1 MAANLDFNMRFRAQ
15 TAEFSRAIAQIN
27 QELAQLRQSIGGSYG
42 SLNTLGQRVRN
53 LPATQP
59 TVLSQ
64 SIASIGLKAAGSVL
78 SVAALGKA
86 LNDVLSA
93 TRQMQSIQTRFTYA
107 FDGLEQG
114 KEQLAFV
121 RQEANRLGLE
131 MTGAANGYAQLAA
144 AAKNLN
150 ISQEETRQVFSGVAS
165 AAAAMGLSAD
175 EANGVFLALSQI
187 AGKGKVSMEELRQQL
202 GERLTP
208 AMSLAAKAMGVTT
221 AELEKMVANG
231 ISAEKFLPKFGAAMQ
246 EAFSPTAAGNVNTLS
261 GQINLLKNRY
271 TEFLVA
277 VGEGGVTEAAVAV
290 FKDIGAAL
298 DVAQAKFQEFMQ
310 SADGQ
315 QLQAGLKQVYELLKQ
330 IGSTVTD
337 VFSTLYGTVT
347 DVFSAMGDGEQKIT
361 LLQGALNGVALAVAA
376 ISDGVDA
383 IKIAFNVFSA
393 AVKNVIADLSA
404 GLGKFIGLFAKE
416 TGDSLKAYAAELR
429 KAADA
434 NLQQANEQA
443 MAFDSA
449 LGKTLD
455 NIMQTGRSTGEA
467 YQQIAQ
473 GTQAATQAT
482 EQHAAALSE
491 AEQKAKA
498 LEKTFK
504 DAQSAASELGVD
516 MGAATA
522 QVGKATAGTL
532 ENVQKLAD
540 SFEVLQQKSVDA
552 ALLIR
557 QALAGSLKNAANEQD
572 IAAIK
577 AQYSELGK
585 AGKLAM
591 RDVEDGI
598 LAADMRL
605 QELRGE
611 LDPTAAA
618 FKKLG
623 VQSKEAMALSAREM
637 QQAFERVQA
646 AYQQGKV
653 SAAEM
658 NKAVEKAT
666 QAMANSGDAQQ
677 MAWAKATAAAYGYT
691 VAVDATGTATIEAAK
706 KATTALNEQAQAHE
720 DVRRVARDAENET
733 AQTADKAG
741 KSIQAATRKVSEM
754 GKVVQ
759 NYWQQ
764 VNNPNGAYSIATSM
778 QNTAKIMS
786 GAWANYVQGMWR
798 GYDQTRQAITD
809 LNAATQSGAGLATR
823 LAAAESLAA
832 SNADKL
838 DKQTLDNLRAAIDD
852 ARQKMR
858 ALGDEAKAA
867 RAEAEKELL
876 QVQGRDDELEQRAL
890 EEKLAQLREKQ
901 DAAAKQ
907 GNSQAAAD
915 YNQAIALQQQI
926 AAEKAQQKR
935 EQAAK
940 AAAEQI
946 EQAEKNSQTHQ
957 ADISQAI
964 SQAAAEPVAVN
975 VDIGSLKD
983 ALGSL
988 KTQTA
993 QQAVDLLIKQMQQ
1006 EMSVQR

>member
-1 MAANLDFNMRFRAQ
+1 MGINMAANLDFNMRFRAQ

-42 SLNTLGQRVRN
+42 SLNTLGQGVRN
-53 LPATQP
+53 LPVSQP

-64 SIASIGLKAAGSVL
+64 SIASIGLKAAASVL

-86 LNDVLSA
+86 LHEVLSA

-107 FDGLEQG
+107 FDGLEAG
-114 KEQLAFV
+114 KEQLEFV

-131 MTGAANGYAQLAA
+131 MTSAANGYAQLAA

-150 ISQEETRQVFSGVAS
+150 ISQEETQQVFSGVAN
-165 AAAAMGLSAD
+165 AVAAMGLSAD

-246 EAFSPTAAGNVNTLS
+246 EAFAPTAAENVKTLT
-261 GQINLLKNRY
+261 GQINLLTNRY
-271 TEFLVA
+271 NEFLLS
-277 VGEGGVTEAAVAV
+277 VGQGGVTEAAVAV

-298 DVAQAKFQEFMQ
+298 DVAQAKFHELMQ
-310 SADGQ
+310 SANGAQLRDG
-315 QLQAGLKQVYELLKQ
+315 LQQVYELLKQ
-330 IGSTVTD
+330 IGGTVAEVFGTLSDTVSD
-337 VFSTLYGTVT
+337 VFG
-347 DVFSAMGDGEQKIT
+347 AMGDGEQKIT
-361 LLQGALNGVALAVAA
+361 LLQGALNGVAIAVAA

-383 IKIAFNVFSA
+383 VKIAFNVFAA
-393 AVKNVIADLSA
+393 AVKNIIADLSA
-404 GLGKFIGLFAKE
+404 GLGKLTGLFAKE

-429 KAADA
+429 QAADE
-434 NLQQANEQA
+434 NLQQAHEQA

-449 LGKTLD
+449 LSKTLD
-455 NIMQTGRSTGEA
+455 NIAQTGRSAGAA
-467 YQQIAQ
+467 YEQIAN
-473 GTQAATQAT
+473 GTQNATQAT
-482 EQHAAALSE
+482 QQHAAALSE

-498 LEKTFK
+498 LEKSFK
-504 DAQSAASELGVD
+504 DAQAAASELGVD

-522 QVGKATAGTL
+522 AVGKATAGAL
-532 ENVQKLAD
+532 DNVNKLAG
-540 SFEVLQQKSVDA
+540 SFEVLQQKGVDA

-598 LAADMRL
+598 LAADLRL

-611 LDPTAAA
+611 IDPTAAA

-623 VQSKEAMALSAREM
+623 VQSKEAMTLSAREM
-637 QQAFERVQA
+637 QQAFARVED
-646 AYQQGKV
+646 AYRQGKV
-653 SAAEM
+653 SAGEM
-658 NKAVEKAT
+658 HKAVEKTA

-677 MAWAKATAAAYGYT
+677 AAWAKATAAAYGYT
-691 VAVDATGTATIEAAK
+691 VVVDETGKATVEAAK
-706 KATTALNEQAQAHE
+706 KATAALNEQAKAQENASRTASQAE
-720 DVRRVARDAENET
+720 SET
-733 AQTADKAG
+733 AQTASKAG
-741 KSIQAATRKVSEM
+741 KSIQATTRQVSEM

-798 GYDQTRQAITD
+798 GYDQTRRAIAD
-809 LNAATQSGAGLATR
+809 LNAATQSGVGIAAN

-852 ARQKMR
+852 ARQKMQ
-858 ALGDEAKAA
+858 ALGEEAAST
-867 RAEAEKELL
+867 RAEIEKELL
-876 QVQGRDDELEQRAL
+876 QAQGKDTAEMEQQQ
-890 EEKLAQLREKQ
+890 KLAKLRAARQ
-901 DAAAKQ
+901 TAADA
-907 GNSQAAAD
+907 GNSQAVND
-915 YNQAIALQQQI
+915 YNASLAAMEQIYRLKKQKQQEQE
-926 AAEKAQQKR
+926 AEKAAQPEKVEIKLPNAPKIDVGNIDLSGISSQLGERDKAIVEQVKTALVAELQK
-935 EQAAK
+935 QLAA
-940 AAAEQI
+940 
-946 EQAEKNSQTHQ
+946 
-957 ADISQAI
+957 
-964 SQAAAEPVAVN
+964 
-975 VDIGSLKD
+975 
-983 ALGSL
+983 
-988 KTQTA
+988 
-993 QQAVDLLIKQMQQ
+993 
-1006 EMSVQR
+1006 QR

>member
-1 MAANLDFNMRFRAQ
+1 MGINMAANLDFNMRFRAQ

-42 SLNTLGQRVRN
+42 SLNTLGQGVRN
-53 LPATQP
+53 LPVSQP

-64 SIASIGLKAAGSVL
+64 SIASIGLKAAASVL

-86 LNDVLSA
+86 LHEVLSA

-107 FDGLEQG
+107 FDGLEAG
-114 KEQLAFV
+114 KEQLEFV

-131 MTGAANGYAQLAA
+131 MTSAENGYAQLAA

-150 ISQEETRQVFSGVAS
+150 ITQEETQQVFSGVAS

-246 EAFSPTAAGNVNTLS
+246 EAFAPTAAENVKTLT
-261 GQINLLKNRY
+261 GQINLLTNHY
-271 TEFLVA
+271 NEFLLS
-277 VGEGGVTEAAVAV
+277 VGQGGVTEAAVAV

-298 DVAQAKFQEFMQ
+298 DVAQAKFHELMQ
-310 SADGQ
+310 SADGA
-315 QLQAGLKQVYELLKQ
+315 QLRDGLQQVYELLKQ
-330 IGSTVTD
+330 IGGTVVD
-337 VFSTLYGTVT
+337 VFGTLSDTVS

-361 LLQGALNGVALAVAA
+361 LLQGALNGVAIAVAA

-383 IKIAFNVFSA
+383 VKIAFNVFAA
-393 AVKNVIADLSA
+393 AVKNIIADLSA
-404 GLGKFIGLFAKE
+404 GLGKLTGLFAKE

-429 KAADA
+429 QAADE
-434 NLQQANEQA
+434 NLRQAHEQA

-455 NIMQTGRSTGEA
+455 NIAQTGRSAGAA
-467 YQQIAQ
+467 YEQIAN
-473 GTQAATQAT
+473 GTQNATQAT
-482 EQHAAALSE
+482 QQHAAALSE

-498 LEKTFK
+498 LEKSFK
-504 DAQSAASELGVD
+504 DAQAAASELGVD

-522 QVGKATAGTL
+522 AVGKATAGAL

-540 SFEVLQQKSVDA
+540 GFDVLQQKGVDA

-585 AGKLAM
+585 SGKLAM

-611 LDPTAAA
+611 IDPTAAA

-637 QQAFERVQA
+637 KQAFERVQE
-646 AYQQGKV
+646 AYRQGKV

-658 NKAVEKAT
+658 NKAVEKTA

-677 MAWAKATAAAYGYT
+677 AAWAKATAAAYGYT
-691 VAVDATGTATIEAAK
+691 VVVDETGKATVDAAK
-706 KATTALNEQAQAHE
+706 KATAALNEQAQAQE
-720 DVRRVARDAENET
+720 NASRAASQAESET
-733 AQTADKAG
+733 AQTASKAG
-741 KSIQAATRKVSEM
+741 KSIQAATRQVSEM

-798 GYDQTRQAITD
+798 GYDQTRQAIAD
-809 LNAATQSGAGLATR
+809 LNAATQSGVGIAAH

-838 DKQTLDNLRAAIDD
+838 DKQTLDNLRASIDD
-852 ARQKMR
+852 ARQKMQ
-858 ALGDEAKAA
+858 ALGEEAAST
-867 RAEAEKELL
+867 RAEIEKELL
-876 QVQGRDDELEQRAL
+876 QAQGKDTAEMEQQQ
-890 EEKLAQLREKQ
+890 KLAKLRAARQ
-901 DAAAKQ
+901 TAADA
-907 GNSQAAAD
+907 GNSQAVND
-915 YNQAIALQQQI
+915 YNASLAAMEQIYRLKKQKQQEQE
-926 AAEKAQQKR
+926 AEKA
-935 EQAAK
+935 
-940 AAAEQI
+940 
-946 EQAEKNSQTHQ
+946 
-957 ADISQAI
+957 
-964 SQAAAEPVAVN
+964 
-975 VDIGSLKD
+975 
-983 ALGSL
+983 
-988 KTQTA
+988 
-993 QQAVDLLIKQMQQ
+993 
-1006 EMSVQR
+1006 VQRQPEKVEIKLPDAPKIDVGNIDLSGISSQLGERDKAIVEQVKTALVAELQRQLAAQR

>member
-15 TAEFSRAIAQIN
+15 TAEFSRAVAQIN
-27 QELAQLRQSIGGSYG
+27 QELAQLRQSIGGSFG
-42 SLNTLGQRVRN
+42 SLNTLGQGVRN
-53 LPATQP
+53 LPVSQP

-64 SIASIGLKAAGSVL
+64 SIASIGLKAAASVL
-78 SVAALGKA
+78 SVAALRKA
-86 LNDVLSA
+86 LNEVLSA

-107 FDGLEQG
+107 FDGLEAG
-114 KEQLAFV
+114 KAQLEFV

-131 MTGAANGYAQLAA
+131 MTSAANGYAQLAA

-150 ISQEETRQVFSGVAS
+150 ITQEETQQVFSGVAN
-165 AAAAMGLSAD
+165 AVAAMGLSAD

-246 EAFSPTAAGNVNTLS
+246 EAFAPTAAQNVNTLS

-277 VGEGGVTEAAVAV
+277 VGEGGASQAAVAI

-315 QLQAGLKQVYELLKQ
+315 QLRDGLQQVYELLKQ
-330 IGSTVTD
+330 IG
-337 VFSTLYGTVT
+337 GTVVEVFGMLSDT
-347 DVFSAMGDGEQKIT
+347 VSDAFSAMGDGEQKIT
-361 LLQGALNGVALAVAA
+361 LLQGALNGVAIAVAS

-383 IKIAFNVFSA
+383 VKIAFNVFAA
-393 AVKNVIADLSA
+393 AVKNIIADLSA
-404 GLGKFIGLFAKE
+404 GLGKLTGLFAKE

-429 KAADA
+429 QAADE
-434 NLQQANEQA
+434 NLRQAEAQA
-443 MAFDSA
+443 MAFDSRLA
-449 LGKTLD
+449 KTLD
-455 NIMQTGRSTGEA
+455 NIAQTGRSTGEA
-467 YQQIAQ
+467 YNQIAQ
-473 GTQAATQAT
+473 GTQNATQAT

-491 AEQKAKA
+491 AEQKAQA
-498 LEKTFK
+498 LEKSFQ
-504 DAQSAASELGVD
+504 DAQSAASELNVD

-522 QVGKATAGTL
+522 AVGKATAGAL

-540 SFEVLQQKSVDA
+540 GFDVLQQKGVDA

-585 AGKLAM
+585 SGKLAM

-611 LDPTAAA
+611 IDPTAAA

-637 QQAFERVQA
+637 KQAFERVQE
-646 AYQQGKV
+646 AYRQGKV

-658 NKAVEKAT
+658 NKAVEKTA

-677 MAWAKATAAAYGYT
+677 AAWAKATAAAYGYT
-691 VAVDATGTATIEAAK
+691 VVVDETGKATVEAAK
-706 KATTALNEQAQAHE
+706 KATAALNEQAQAQE
-720 DVRRVARDAENET
+720 NASRAASQAESET
-733 AQTADKAG
+733 AQTASKAG
-741 KSIQAATRKVSEM
+741 KSIQAATRQVSEM

-798 GYDQTRQAITD
+798 GYDQTRRAIAD
-809 LNAATQSGAGLATR
+809 LNAATQSGVGIAAN

-852 ARQKMR
+852 ARQKMQ
-858 ALGDEAKAA
+858 ALGEEAAST
-867 RAEAEKELL
+867 RAEIEKELL
-876 QVQGRDDELEQRAL
+876 QAQGKDTAEMEQQQ
-890 EEKLAQLREKQ
+890 KLAKLRAARQ
-901 DAAAKQ
+901 TAADA
-907 GNSQAAAD
+907 GNSQAVND
-915 YNQAIALQQQI
+915 YNASLAAMEQIYRLKKQKQQEQE
-926 AAEKAQQKR
+926 AEKAAQPEKVEIKLPDAPKIDVGNIDLSGISSQLGERDKAIVEQVKTALVAELQK
-935 EQAAK
+935 QLAA
-940 AAAEQI
+940 
-946 EQAEKNSQTHQ
+946 
-957 ADISQAI
+957 
-964 SQAAAEPVAVN
+964 
-975 VDIGSLKD
+975 
-983 ALGSL
+983 
-988 KTQTA
+988 
-993 QQAVDLLIKQMQQ
+993 
-1006 EMSVQR
+1006 QR

>member
-1 MAANLDFNMRFRAQ
+1 MGINMAANLDFNMRFRAQ
-15 TAEFSRAIAQIN
+15 TAEFSRAVAQIN
-27 QELAQLRQSIGGSYG
+27 QELAQLRQSIGGSFG
-42 SLNTLGQRVRN
+42 SLNTLGQGVRN
-53 LPATQP
+53 LPVSQP

-64 SIASIGLKAAGSVL
+64 SIASIGLKAAASVL
-78 SVAALGKA
+78 SVAALRKA
-86 LNDVLSA
+86 LNEVLSA

-107 FDGLEQG
+107 FDGLEAG
-114 KEQLAFV
+114 KAQLEFV

-131 MTGAANGYAQLAA
+131 MTSAANGYAQLAA

-150 ISQEETRQVFSGVAS
+150 ITQEETQQVFSGVAN
-165 AAAAMGLSAD
+165 AVAAMGLSAD

-246 EAFSPTAAGNVNTLS
+246 EAFAPTAAQNVNTLS

-277 VGEGGVTEAAVAV
+277 VGEGGASQAAVAI

-315 QLQAGLKQVYELLKQ
+315 QLRDGLQQVYELLKQ
-330 IGSTVTD
+330 IG
-337 VFSTLYGTVT
+337 GTVVEVFGMLSDT
-347 DVFSAMGDGEQKIT
+347 VSDAFSAMGDGEQKIT
-361 LLQGALNGVALAVAA
+361 LLQGALNGVAIAVAS
-376 ISDGVDA
+376 ISDGVGA
-383 IKIAFNVFSA
+383 VKIAFHVLAA
-393 AVKNVIADLSA
+393 AVKSIIADLSA
-404 GLGKFIGLFAKE
+404 GLGKLTGLFAKE

-429 KAADA
+429 QAADE
-434 NLQQANEQA
+434 NLRQAEAQA
-443 MAFDSA
+443 MAFDSRLA
-449 LGKTLD
+449 KTLD
-455 NIMQTGRSTGEA
+455 NIAQTGRSTGEA
-467 YQQIAQ
+467 YNQIAQ
-473 GTQAATQAT
+473 GTQNATQAT

-491 AEQKAKA
+491 AEQKAQA
-498 LEKTFK
+498 LEKSFQ
-504 DAQSAASELGVD
+504 DAQSAASELNVD

-522 QVGKATAGTL
+522 AVGKATAGAL

-540 SFEVLQQKSVDA
+540 GFDVLQQKGVDA

-585 AGKLAM
+585 SGKLAM

-611 LDPTAAA
+611 IDPTAAA

-637 QQAFERVQA
+637 KQAFERVQE
-646 AYQQGKV
+646 AYRQGKV

-658 NKAVEKAT
+658 NKAVEKTA

-677 MAWAKATAAAYGYT
+677 AAWAKATAAAYGYT
-691 VAVDATGTATIEAAK
+691 VVVDETGKATVEAAK
-706 KATTALNEQAQAHE
+706 KATAALNEQAQAQE
-720 DVRRVARDAENET
+720 NASRAASQAESET
-733 AQTADKAG
+733 AQTASKAG
-741 KSIQAATRKVSEM
+741 KSIQAATRQVSEM

-798 GYDQTRQAITD
+798 GYDQTRRAIAD
-809 LNAATQSGAGLATR
+809 LNAATQSGVGIAAN

-852 ARQKMR
+852 ARQKMQ
-858 ALGDEAKAA
+858 ALGEEAAST
-867 RAEAEKELL
+867 RAEIEKELL
-876 QVQGRDDELEQRAL
+876 QAQGKDTAEMEQQQ
-890 EEKLAQLREKQ
+890 KLAKLRAARQ
-901 DAAAKQ
+901 TAADA
-907 GNSQAAAD
+907 GNSQAVND
-915 YNQAIALQQQI
+915 YNASLAAMEQIYRLKKQKQQEQE
-926 AAEKAQQKR
+926 AEKAAQPEKVEIKLPDAPKIDVGNIDLSGISSQLGERDKAIVEQVKTALVAELQK
-935 EQAAK
+935 QLAA
-940 AAAEQI
+940 
-946 EQAEKNSQTHQ
+946 
-957 ADISQAI
+957 
-964 SQAAAEPVAVN
+964 
-975 VDIGSLKD
+975 
-983 ALGSL
+983 
-988 KTQTA
+988 
-993 QQAVDLLIKQMQQ
+993 
-1006 EMSVQR
+1006 QR

>member
-1 MAANLDFNMRFRAQ
+1 MGINMAANLDFNMRFRAQ
-15 TAEFSRAIAQIN
+15 TAEFSRAVAQIN
-27 QELAQLRQSIGGSYG
+27 QELAQLRQSIGGSFG
-42 SLNTLGQRVRN
+42 SLNTLGQGVRN
-53 LPATQP
+53 LPVSQP

-64 SIASIGLKAAGSVL
+64 SIASIGLKAAASVL
-78 SVAALGKA
+78 SVAALRKA
-86 LNDVLSA
+86 LNEVLSA

-107 FDGLEQG
+107 FDGLEAG
-114 KEQLAFV
+114 KAQLEFV

-131 MTGAANGYAQLAA
+131 MTSAANGYAQLAA

-150 ISQEETRQVFSGVAS
+150 ITQEETQQVFSGVAN
-165 AAAAMGLSAD
+165 AVAAMGLSAD

-246 EAFSPTAAGNVNTLS
+246 EAFAPTAAQNVNTLS

-277 VGEGGVTEAAVAV
+277 VGEGGASQAAVAI

-315 QLQAGLKQVYELLKQ
+315 QLRDGLQQVYELLKQ
-330 IGSTVTD
+330 IG
-337 VFSTLYGTVT
+337 GTVVEVFGT
-347 DVFSAMGDGEQKIT
+347 LSDTVSDAFSAMGDGEQKIT
-361 LLQGALNGVALAVAA
+361 LLQGALNGVAIAVAS

-383 IKIAFNVFSA
+383 VKIAFNVFAA
-393 AVKNVIADLSA
+393 AVKNIIADLSA
-404 GLGKFIGLFAKE
+404 GLGKLTGLFAKE

-429 KAADA
+429 QAADE
-434 NLQQANEQA
+434 NLRQAEAQA
-443 MAFDSA
+443 MAFDSRLA
-449 LGKTLD
+449 KTLD
-455 NIMQTGRSTGEA
+455 NIAQTGRSTGEA
-467 YQQIAQ
+467 YNQIAQ
-473 GTQAATQAT
+473 GTQNATQAT

-491 AEQKAKA
+491 AEQKAQA
-498 LEKTFK
+498 LEKSFQ
-504 DAQSAASELGVD
+504 DAQSAASELNVD

-522 QVGKATAGTL
+522 AVGKATAGAL
-532 ENVQKLAD
+532 GNVQKLAD
-540 SFEVLQQKSVDA
+540 GFDVLQQKGVDA

-585 AGKLAM
+585 SGKLAM

-611 LDPTAAA
+611 IDPTAAA

-637 QQAFERVQA
+637 KQAFERVQE
-646 AYQQGKV
+646 AYRQGKV

-658 NKAVEKAT
+658 NKAVEKTA

-677 MAWAKATAAAYGYT
+677 AAWAKATAAAYGYT
-691 VAVDATGTATIEAAK
+691 VVVDETGKATVEAAK
-706 KATTALNEQAQAHE
+706 KATAALNEQAQAQE
-720 DVRRVARDAENET
+720 NASRAASQAESET
-733 AQTADKAG
+733 AQTASKAG
-741 KSIQAATRKVSEM
+741 KSIQAATRQVSEM

-798 GYDQTRQAITD
+798 GYDQTRRAIAD
-809 LNAATQSGAGLATR
+809 LNAATQSGVGIAAN

-852 ARQKMR
+852 ARQKMQ
-858 ALGDEAKAA
+858 ALGEEAAST
-867 RAEAEKELL
+867 RAEIEKELL
-876 QVQGRDDELEQRAL
+876 QAQGKDTAEMEQKQ
-890 EEKLAQLREKQ
+890 KLAKLRAARQ
-901 DAAAKQ
+901 TAADA
-907 GNSQAAAD
+907 GNSQAVND
-915 YNQAIALQQQI
+915 YNASLAAMEQIYRLKKQKQQEQE
-926 AAEKAQQKR
+926 AEKAAQPEKVEIKLPDAPKIDVGNIDLSGISSQLGERDKAIVEQVKTALVAELQK
-935 EQAAK
+935 QLAA
-940 AAAEQI
+940 
-946 EQAEKNSQTHQ
+946 
-957 ADISQAI
+957 
-964 SQAAAEPVAVN
+964 
-975 VDIGSLKD
+975 
-983 ALGSL
+983 
-988 KTQTA
+988 
-993 QQAVDLLIKQMQQ
+993 
-1006 EMSVQR
+1006 QR

>member
-1 MAANLDFNMRFRAQ
+1 MGINMAANLDFNMRFRAQ
-15 TAEFSRAIAQIN
+15 TAEFSRAVAQIN
-27 QELAQLRQSIGGSYG
+27 QELAQLRQSIGGSFG
-42 SLNTLGQRVRN
+42 SLNTLGQGVRN
-53 LPATQP
+53 LPVSQP

-64 SIASIGLKAAGSVL
+64 SIASIGLKAAASVL
-78 SVAALGKA
+78 SVAALRKA
-86 LNDVLSA
+86 LNEVLSA

-107 FDGLEQG
+107 FDGLEAG
-114 KEQLAFV
+114 KAQLEFV

-131 MTGAANGYAQLAA
+131 MTSAANGYAQLAA

-150 ISQEETRQVFSGVAS
+150 ITQEETQQVFSGVAN
-165 AAAAMGLSAD
+165 AVAAMGLSAD

-246 EAFSPTAAGNVNTLS
+246 EAFAPTAAQNVNTLS

-277 VGEGGVTEAAVAV
+277 VGEGGASQAAVAI

-315 QLQAGLKQVYELLKQ
+315 QLRDGLQQVYELLKQ
-330 IGSTVTD
+330 IG
-337 VFSTLYGTVT
+337 GTVVEVFGMLSDT
-347 DVFSAMGDGEQKIT
+347 VSDAFSAMGDGEQKIT
-361 LLQGALNGVALAVAA
+361 LLQGALNGVAIAVAS
-376 ISDGVDA
+376 ISAGVDA
-383 IKIAFNVFSA
+383 VKIAFNVFAA
-393 AVKNVIADLSA
+393 AVKNIIADLSA
-404 GLGKFIGLFAKE
+404 GLGKLTGLFAKE

-429 KAADA
+429 QAADE
-434 NLQQANEQA
+434 NLRQAEAQA
-443 MAFDSA
+443 MAFDSRLA
-449 LGKTLD
+449 KTLD
-455 NIMQTGRSTGEA
+455 NIAQTGRSTGEA
-467 YQQIAQ
+467 YNQIAQ
-473 GTQAATQAT
+473 GTQNATQAT

-491 AEQKAKA
+491 AEQKAQA
-498 LEKTFK
+498 LEKSFQ
-504 DAQSAASELGVD
+504 DAQSAASELNVD

-522 QVGKATAGTL
+522 AVGKATAGAL

-540 SFEVLQQKSVDA
+540 GFDVLQQKGVDA

-585 AGKLAM
+585 SGKLAM

-611 LDPTAAA
+611 IDPTAAA

-637 QQAFERVQA
+637 KQAFERVQE
-646 AYQQGKV
+646 AYRQGKV

-658 NKAVEKAT
+658 NKAVEKTA

-677 MAWAKATAAAYGYT
+677 AAWAKATAAAYGYT
-691 VAVDATGTATIEAAK
+691 VVVDETGKATVEAAK
-706 KATTALNEQAQAHE
+706 KATAALNEQAQAQE
-720 DVRRVARDAENET
+720 NASRAASQAESET
-733 AQTADKAG
+733 AQTASKAG
-741 KSIQAATRKVSEM
+741 KSIQAATRQVSEM

-798 GYDQTRQAITD
+798 GYDQTRRAIAD
-809 LNAATQSGAGLATR
+809 LNAATQSGVGIAAN

-852 ARQKMR
+852 ARQKMQ
-858 ALGDEAKAA
+858 ALGEEAAST
-867 RAEAEKELL
+867 RAEIEKELL
-876 QVQGRDDELEQRAL
+876 QAQGKDTAEMEQQQ
-890 EEKLAQLREKQ
+890 KLAKLRAARQ
-901 DAAAKQ
+901 TAADA
-907 GNSQAAAD
+907 GNSQAVND
-915 YNQAIALQQQI
+915 YNASLAAMEQIYRLKKQKQQEQE
-926 AAEKAQQKR
+926 AEKAAQPEKVEIKLPDAPKIDVGNIDLSGISSQLGERDKAIVEQVKTALVAELQK
-935 EQAAK
+935 QLAA
-940 AAAEQI
+940 
-946 EQAEKNSQTHQ
+946 
-957 ADISQAI
+957 
-964 SQAAAEPVAVN
+964 
-975 VDIGSLKD
+975 
-983 ALGSL
+983 
-988 KTQTA
+988 
-993 QQAVDLLIKQMQQ
+993 
-1006 EMSVQR
+1006 QR

>member
-42 SLNTLGQRVRN
+42 SLNTLGQGVRN
-53 LPATQP
+53 LPVSQP

-64 SIASIGLKAAGSVL
+64 SIASIGLKAAASVL
-78 SVAALGKA
+78 SVAALRKA
-86 LNDVLSA
+86 LHEVLSA

-107 FDGLEQG
+107 FDGLEAG
-114 KEQLAFV
+114 KEQLEFV

-131 MTGAANGYAQLAA
+131 MTSAANGYAQLAA

-150 ISQEETRQVFSGVAS
+150 ITQEETQQVFSGVAN
-165 AAAAMGLSAD
+165 AVAAMGLSAD

-246 EAFSPTAAGNVNTLS
+246 EAFAPTAAENVKTLT
-261 GQINLLKNRY
+261 GQINLLTNRY
-271 TEFLVA
+271 NEFLLS
-277 VGEGGVTEAAVAV
+277 VGKGGINDAAVAV

-298 DVAQAKFQEFMQ
+298 DVAQAKFHELMQ

-315 QLQAGLKQVYELLKQ
+315 QLQAGLQQVYELLKQ
-330 IGSTVTD
+330 IGVTVSD
-337 VFSTLYGTVT
+337 VFGTLSDTVS

-361 LLQGALNGVALAVAA
+361 LLQGALNGVAIAVAA

-383 IKIAFNVFSA
+383 VKIAFNVFAA
-393 AVKNVIADLSA
+393 AVKNIIADLSA
-404 GLGKFIGLFAKE
+404 GLGKLTGLFAKE

-429 KAADA
+429 QAADE
-434 NLQQANEQA
+434 NLQQAHEQA

-455 NIMQTGRSTGEA
+455 NIAQTGRSTGEA
-467 YQQIAQ
+467 YQAIAD
-473 GTQAATQAT
+473 GTQNATQAT
-482 EQHAAALSE
+482 QQHAAALSE
-491 AEQKAKA
+491 TEQKAKA

-504 DAQSAASELGVD
+504 DAQAAAAELGVD

-522 QVGKATAGTL
+522 AVGKATAGAL

-605 QELRGE
+605 QELRGAI
-611 LDPTAAA
+611 DPTAAA

-637 QQAFERVQA
+637 QQAFARVED
-646 AYQQGKV
+646 AYRQGKV
-653 SAAEM
+653 SASEM
-658 NKAVEKAT
+658 HKAVEKTA

-677 MAWAKATAAAYGYT
+677 ASWAKATAAAYGYT
-691 VAVDATGTATIEAAK
+691 VVVDETGKATVEAAK
-706 KATTALNEQAQAHE
+706 KATAALNEQAQAQKNAS
-720 DVRRVARDAENET
+720 RAASQAESET

-741 KSIQAATRKVSEM
+741 KSIQATTRQVSEM

-798 GYDQTRQAITD
+798 GYDQTRRAIAD
-809 LNAATQSGAGLATR
+809 LNAATQSGVGIAAH

-832 SNADKL
+832 SHADKL

-852 ARQKMR
+852 ARQKMQ
-858 ALGDEAKAA
+858 ALGEEAAST
-867 RAEAEKELL
+867 RAEIEKELL
-876 QVQGRDDELEQRAL
+876 QAQGKDTAEMEQQQ
-890 EEKLAQLREKQ
+890 KLAKLRAARQ
-901 DAAAKQ
+901 AAADA
-907 GNSQAAAD
+907 GNSQAVND
-915 YNQAIALQQQI
+915 YNASLAAMEQIYRLKKQKQQEQE
-926 AAEKAQQKR
+926 AEKAAQRQPEKVEIKLPDAPKIDVGNIDLSGISSQLGERDKAIVEQVKTALVAELQK
-935 EQAAK
+935 QLAA
-940 AAAEQI
+940 
-946 EQAEKNSQTHQ
+946 
-957 ADISQAI
+957 
-964 SQAAAEPVAVN
+964 
-975 VDIGSLKD
+975 
-983 ALGSL
+983 
-988 KTQTA
+988 
-993 QQAVDLLIKQMQQ
+993 
-1006 EMSVQR
+1006 QR

>member
-15 TAEFSRAIAQIN
+15 TAEFNRAIAQIN

-42 SLNTLGQRVRN
+42 SLNTLGQGARN
-53 LPATQP
+53 LPVSQP

-64 SIASIGLKAAGSVL
+64 SIASIGLKAAASVL

-86 LNDVLSA
+86 LHEVLAA

-107 FDGLEQG
+107 FDGLEAG
-114 KEQLAFV
+114 KEQLEFV

-131 MTGAANGYAQLAA
+131 MTSAANGYAQLAA

-150 ISQEETRQVFSGVAS
+150 ISQEETQQVFSGVAN
-165 AAAAMGLSAD
+165 AVAAMGLSAD

-246 EAFSPTAAGNVNTLS
+246 EAFAPTAAENVKTLT
-261 GQINLLKNRY
+261 GQINLLTNRY
-271 TEFLVA
+271 NEFLLS
-277 VGEGGVTEAAVAV
+277 VGQGGITEAAVAV

-298 DVAQAKFQEFMQ
+298 DVAQTKFHELMQ

-330 IGSTVTD
+330 IGVTVSD
-337 VFSTLYGTVT
+337 VFGTLSDTVS

-361 LLQGALNGVALAVAA
+361 LLQGALNGVAIAVAA

-383 IKIAFNVFSA
+383 VKIAFNVFAA
-393 AVKNVIADLSA
+393 AVKNIIADLSA
-404 GLGKFIGLFAKE
+404 GLGKLTGLFAKE
-416 TGDSLKAYAAELR
+416 VGDSLKAYAAELR
-429 KAADA
+429 QAADE
-434 NLQQANEQA
+434 NLQQAHEQA

-455 NIMQTGRSTGEA
+455 NIAQTGRSAGEA
-467 YQQIAQ
+467 YQAIAD
-473 GTQAATQAT
+473 GTQNATQAT
-482 EQHAAALSE
+482 QQHAAALSE
-491 AEQKAKA
+491 TEQKAKA

-504 DAQSAASELGVD
+504 DAQAAAAELGVD

-522 QVGKATAGTL
+522 AVGKATAGAL
-532 ENVQKLAD
+532 ENVNKLAG

-598 LAADMRL
+598 LAADLRL

-611 LDPTAAA
+611 IDPTAAA

-637 QQAFERVQA
+637 QQAFARVED
-646 AYQQGKV
+646 AYRQGKV
-653 SAAEM
+653 SAGEM
-658 NKAVEKAT
+658 HKAVEKTA

-677 MAWAKATAAAYGYT
+677 AAWAKATAAAYGYT
-691 VAVDATGTATIEAAK
+691 VVVDETGKATVEAAK
-706 KATTALNEQAQAHE
+706 KATAALNEQAQAQE
-720 DVRRVARDAENET
+720 NASRAASQAENET
-733 AQTADKAG
+733 ANTAEKAG
-741 KSIQAATRKVSEM
+741 KSIQATTRQVSEM

-809 LNAATQSGAGLATR
+809 LNAATQSGVGIAAN

-832 SNADKL
+832 SHADKL

-852 ARQKMR
+852 ARQKMQ
-858 ALGDEAKAA
+858 ALGEEAAST
-867 RAEAEKELL
+867 RAEIEKELL
-876 QVQGRDDELEQRAL
+876 QAQGKDTAEMEQQQ
-890 EEKLAQLREKQ
+890 KLAKLRAARQ
-901 DAAAKQ
+901 TAADA
-907 GNSQAAAD
+907 GNSQAVND
-915 YNQAIALQQQI
+915 YNASLAAMEQIYRLKKQKQQEQE
-926 AAEKAQQKR
+926 AEKAAQRQPEKVEIKLPDAPKIDVGNIDLSGISSQLGERDKAIVEQVKTALVAELQK
-935 EQAAK
+935 QLAA
-940 AAAEQI
+940 
-946 EQAEKNSQTHQ
+946 
-957 ADISQAI
+957 
-964 SQAAAEPVAVN
+964 
-975 VDIGSLKD
+975 
-983 ALGSL
+983 
-988 KTQTA
+988 
-993 QQAVDLLIKQMQQ
+993 
-1006 EMSVQR
+1006 QR

>member
-1 MAANLDFNMRFRAQ
+1 MGINMAANLDFNMRFRAQ
-15 TAEFSRAIAQIN
+15 TAEFNRAIAQIN

-42 SLNTLGQRVRN
+42 SLNTLGQGARN
-53 LPATQP
+53 LPVSQP

-64 SIASIGLKAAGSVL
+64 SIASIGLKAAASVL

-86 LNDVLSA
+86 LHEVLSA

-107 FDGLEQG
+107 FDGLEAG
-114 KEQLAFV
+114 KEQLEFV

-131 MTGAANGYAQLAA
+131 MTSAANGYAQLAA

-150 ISQEETRQVFSGVAS
+150 ITQEETQQVFSGVAS

-246 EAFSPTAAGNVNTLS
+246 EAFAPTAAENVKTLT
-261 GQINLLKNRY
+261 GQINLLTNHY
-271 TEFLVA
+271 NEFLLS
-277 VGEGGVTEAAVAV
+277 VGQGGVTEAAVAV

-298 DVAQAKFQEFMQ
+298 DVAQAKFHELMQ
-310 SADGQ
+310 SADGA
-315 QLQAGLKQVYELLKQ
+315 QLRDGLQQVYELLKQ
-330 IGSTVTD
+330 IGGTVVD
-337 VFSTLYGTVT
+337 VFGTLSDTVS

-361 LLQGALNGVALAVAA
+361 LLQGALNGVAIAVAA

-383 IKIAFNVFSA
+383 VKIAFNVFAA
-393 AVKNVIADLSA
+393 AVKNIIADLSA
-404 GLGKFIGLFAKE
+404 GLGKLTGLFAKE

-429 KAADA
+429 QAADE
-434 NLQQANEQA
+434 NLRQAHEQA

-455 NIMQTGRSTGEA
+455 NIAQTGRSAGAA
-467 YQQIAQ
+467 YEQIAN
-473 GTQAATQAT
+473 GTQNATQAT
-482 EQHAAALSE
+482 QQHAAALSE

-498 LEKTFK
+498 LEKSFK
-504 DAQSAASELGVD
+504 DAQAAASELGVD

-522 QVGKATAGTL
+522 AVGKATAGAL
-532 ENVQKLAD
+532 ENVQKLSD
-540 SFEVLQQKSVDA
+540 SFDVLQQKSVDA

-557 QALAGSLKNAANEQD
+557 QALAGSLKNAATEQD

-598 LAADMRL
+598 LAADLRL

-611 LDPTAAA
+611 IDPTAAA

-637 QQAFERVQA
+637 QQAFARVEA

-653 SAAEM
+653 SAGEM
-658 NKAVEKAT
+658 HKAVEKTA

-677 MAWAKATAAAYGYT
+677 AAWAKVTAAAYGYT
-691 VAVDATGTATIEAAK
+691 VVVDETGKATVEAAK
-706 KATTALNEQAQAHE
+706 KATAALNEQAQAQENASH
-720 DVRRVARDAENET
+720 AASQAESET
-733 AQTADKAG
+733 AQTASKAG
-741 KSIQAATRKVSEM
+741 KSIQAATRQVSEM

-798 GYDQTRQAITD
+798 GYDQTRQAIAD
-809 LNAATQSGAGLATR
+809 LNAATQSGVGIAAH

-838 DKQTLDNLRAAIDD
+838 DKQTLDNLRASIDD
-852 ARQKMR
+852 ARQKMQ
-858 ALGDEAKAA
+858 ALGEEAAST
-867 RAEAEKELL
+867 RAEIEKELL
-876 QVQGRDDELEQRAL
+876 QAQGKDTAEMEQQQ
-890 EEKLAQLREKQ
+890 KLAKLRAARQ
-901 DAAAKQ
+901 TAADA
-907 GNSQAAAD
+907 GNSQAVND
-915 YNQAIALQQQI
+915 YNASLAAMEQIYRLKKQKQQEQE
-926 AAEKAQQKR
+926 AEKA
-935 EQAAK
+935 
-940 AAAEQI
+940 
-946 EQAEKNSQTHQ
+946 
-957 ADISQAI
+957 
-964 SQAAAEPVAVN
+964 
-975 VDIGSLKD
+975 
-983 ALGSL
+983 
-988 KTQTA
+988 
-993 QQAVDLLIKQMQQ
+993 
-1006 EMSVQR
+1006 VQRQPEKVEIKLPDAPKIDVGNIDLSGISSQLGERDKAIVEQVKTALVAELQRQLAAQR

>member
-15 TAEFSRAIAQIN
+15 TAEFSRAVAQIN
-27 QELAQLRQSIGGSYG
+27 QELAQLRQSIGGSFG
-42 SLNTLGQRVRN
+42 SLNTLGQGARN
-53 LPATQP
+53 LPVSQP

-64 SIASIGLKAAGSVL
+64 SIASIGLKAAASVL

-86 LNDVLSA
+86 LHEVLSA

-107 FDGLEQG
+107 FDGLEAG
-114 KEQLAFV
+114 KEQLEFV

-150 ISQEETRQVFSGVAS
+150 ITQEETQQVFSGVAN
-165 AAAAMGLSAD
+165 AVAAMGLSAE

-246 EAFSPTAAGNVNTLS
+246 EAFAPTAAENVKTLT
-261 GQINLLKNRY
+261 GQINLLTNRY
-271 TEFLVA
+271 NEFLLS
-277 VGEGGVTEAAVAV
+277 VGQGGVTEAAVAV

-315 QLQAGLKQVYELLKQ
+315 QLRDGLQQVYELLKQ
-330 IGSTVTD
+330 IG
-337 VFSTLYGTVT
+337 GTVVEVFGT
-347 DVFSAMGDGEQKIT
+347 LSDTVSDVFSAMGDGEQKIT
-361 LLQGALNGVALAVAA
+361 LLQGALNGVAIAVAA

-383 IKIAFNVFSA
+383 VKIAFNVFAA
-393 AVKNVIADLSA
+393 AVKNIIADLSA
-404 GLGKFIGLFAKE
+404 GLGKLTGLFAKE

-429 KAADA
+429 QAADE
-434 NLQQANEQA
+434 NLQQAHEQA

-455 NIMQTGRSTGEA
+455 NIAQTGRSTGEA
-467 YQQIAQ
+467 YQAIAD
-473 GTQAATQAT
+473 GTQNATQAT
-482 EQHAAALSE
+482 EQHAAALSD

-504 DAQSAASELGVD
+504 DAQAAAAELGVD

-522 QVGKATAGTL
+522 AVGKATAGAL
-532 ENVQKLAD
+532 ENVQKLSD
-540 SFEVLQQKSVDA
+540 SFDVLQQKSVDA

-605 QELRGE
+605 QELRGAI
-611 LDPTAAA
+611 DPTAAA

-637 QQAFERVQA
+637 QQAFARVEA

-653 SAAEM
+653 SAGEM
-658 NKAVEKAT
+658 HKAVEKTA

-677 MAWAKATAAAYGYT
+677 AAWAKATAAAYGYT
-691 VAVDATGTATIEAAK
+691 VVVDETGKATVEAAK
-706 KATTALNEQAQAHE
+706 KATAALNEQAQAQE
-720 DVRRVARDAENET
+720 NASRAASQAESET
-733 AQTADKAG
+733 AQTASKAG
-741 KSIQAATRKVSEM
+741 KSIQAATRQVSEM

-798 GYDQTRQAITD
+798 GYDQTRQAIAD
-809 LNAATQSGAGLATR
+809 LNAATQNGVGIAAN

-838 DKQTLDNLRAAIDD
+838 DKQTLDNLRASIDD
-852 ARQKMR
+852 ARQKMQ
-858 ALGDEAKAA
+858 ALGEEAAGT
-867 RAEAEKELL
+867 RAEIEKELL
-876 QVQGRDDELEQRAL
+876 QAQGKDTAEMEQQQ
-890 EEKLAQLREKQ
+890 KLAKLRAARQ
-901 DAAAKQ
+901 TAADA
-907 GNSQAAAD
+907 GNSQAVND
-915 YNQAIALQQQI
+915 YNASLAAMEQIYRLKKQKQQEQE
-926 AAEKAQQKR
+926 AEKAAQRQPEKVEIKLPDAPKIDVGNIDLSGISSQLGERDKAIVEQVKTALVAELQK
-935 EQAAK
+935 QLAA
-940 AAAEQI
+940 
-946 EQAEKNSQTHQ
+946 
-957 ADISQAI
+957 
-964 SQAAAEPVAVN
+964 
-975 VDIGSLKD
+975 
-983 ALGSL
+983 
-988 KTQTA
+988 
-993 QQAVDLLIKQMQQ
+993 
-1006 EMSVQR
+1006 QR

>member
-1 MAANLDFNMRFRAQ
+1 
-15 TAEFSRAIAQIN
+15 
-27 QELAQLRQSIGGSYG
+27 
-42 SLNTLGQRVRN
+42 
-53 LPATQP
+53 
-59 TVLSQ
+59 
-64 SIASIGLKAAGSVL
+64 
-78 SVAALGKA
+78 
-86 LNDVLSA
+86 
-93 TRQMQSIQTRFTYA
+93 
-107 FDGLEQG
+107 
-114 KEQLAFV
+114 
-121 RQEANRLGLE
+121 
-131 MTGAANGYAQLAA
+131 
-144 AAKNLN
+144 
-150 ISQEETRQVFSGVAS
+150 
-165 AAAAMGLSAD
+165 MGLSAD

-246 EAFSPTAAGNVNTLS
+246 EAFAPTAAQNVNTLS

-277 VGEGGVTEAAVAV
+277 VGEGGASQAAVAI

-315 QLQAGLKQVYELLKQ
+315 QLRDGLQQVYELLKQ
-330 IGSTVTD
+330 IG
-337 VFSTLYGTVT
+337 GTVVEVFGMLSDT
-347 DVFSAMGDGEQKIT
+347 VSDAFSAMGDGEQKIT
-361 LLQGALNGVALAVAA
+361 LLQGALNGVAIAVAS

-383 IKIAFNVFSA
+383 VKIAFNVFAA
-393 AVKNVIADLSA
+393 AVKNIIADLSA
-404 GLGKFIGLFAKE
+404 GLGKLTGLFAKE

-429 KAADA
+429 QAADE
-434 NLQQANEQA
+434 NLRQAEAQA
-443 MAFDSA
+443 MAFDSRLA
-449 LGKTLD
+449 KTLD
-455 NIMQTGRSTGEA
+455 NIAQTGRSTGEA
-467 YQQIAQ
+467 YNQIAQ
-473 GTQAATQAT
+473 GTQNATQAT

-491 AEQKAKA
+491 AEQKAQA
-498 LEKTFK
+498 LEKSFQ
-504 DAQSAASELGVD
+504 DAQSAASELNVD

-522 QVGKATAGTL
+522 AVGKATAGAL

-540 SFEVLQQKSVDA
+540 GFDVLQQKGVDA

-585 AGKLAM
+585 SGKLAM

-611 LDPTAAA
+611 IDPTAAA

-637 QQAFERVQA
+637 KQAFERVQE
-646 AYQQGKV
+646 AYRQGKV

-658 NKAVEKAT
+658 NKAVEKTA

-677 MAWAKATAAAYGYT
+677 AAWAKATAAAYGYT
-691 VAVDATGTATIEAAK
+691 VVVDETGKATVEAAK
-706 KATTALNEQAQAHE
+706 KATAALNEQAQAQE
-720 DVRRVARDAENET
+720 NASRAASQAESET
-733 AQTADKAG
+733 AQTASKAG
-741 KSIQAATRKVSEM
+741 KSIQAATRQVSEM

-798 GYDQTRQAITD
+798 GYDQTRRAIAD
-809 LNAATQSGAGLATR
+809 LNAATQSGVGIAAN

-852 ARQKMR
+852 ARQKMQ
-858 ALGDEAKAA
+858 ALGEEAAST
-867 RAEAEKELL
+867 RAEIEKELL
-876 QVQGRDDELEQRAL
+876 QAQGKDTAEMEQQQ
-890 EEKLAQLREKQ
+890 KLAKLRAARQ
-901 DAAAKQ
+901 TAADA
-907 GNSQAAAD
+907 GNSQAVND
-915 YNQAIALQQQI
+915 YNASLAAMEQIYRLKKQKQQEQE
-926 AAEKAQQKR
+926 AEKAAQPEKVEIKLPDAPKIDVGNIDLSGISSQLGERDKAIVEQVKTALVAELQK
-935 EQAAK
+935 QLAA
-940 AAAEQI
+940 
-946 EQAEKNSQTHQ
+946 
-957 ADISQAI
+957 
-964 SQAAAEPVAVN
+964 
-975 VDIGSLKD
+975 
-983 ALGSL
+983 
-988 KTQTA
+988 
-993 QQAVDLLIKQMQQ
+993 
-1006 EMSVQR
+1006 QR

>member
-1 MAANLDFNMRFRAQ
+1 MANSNLDFRMRLDADISGYRRNMAQ
-15 TAEFSRAIAQIN
+15 AQRDLLNFQAAANRINAQIPN
-27 QELAQLRQSIGGSYG
+27 PARNISSGGGLSGLA
-42 SLNTLGQRVRN
+42 SLNVSSLNPITAGIRGIGKAALG
-53 LPATQP
+53 
-59 TVLSQ
+59 TVA
-64 SIASIGLKAAGSVL
+64 SIAGIGIGLKEAIA
-78 SVAALGKA
+78 
-86 LNDVLSA
+86 A
-93 TRQMQSIQTRFTYA
+93 TRQYQSLLTRFKYA
-107 FDGLEQG
+107 FDGLEEG
-114 KEQLAFV
+114 KKQLQFI
-121 RQEANRLGLE
+121 REEANRLGLDFNA
-131 MTGAANGYAQLAA
+131 AANGYAQLAA
-144 AAKNLN
+144 ATKNLN
-150 ISQEETRQVFSGVAS
+150 ITTEQTQQIFKGVAS

-246 EAFSPTAAGNVNTLS
+246 EAFAPTAAENVKTLT
-261 GQINLLKNRY
+261 GQINLLTNRY
-271 TEFLVA
+271 NEFLLS
-277 VGEGGVTEAAVAV
+277 VGQGGVTEAAVAV

-298 DVAQAKFQEFMQ
+298 DVAQAKFHELMQ
-310 SADGQ
+310 SADGA
-315 QLQAGLKQVYELLKQ
+315 QLRDGLQQVYELLKQ
-330 IGSTVTD
+330 IGGTVVD
-337 VFSTLYGTVT
+337 VFGTLSDTVS

-361 LLQGALNGVALAVAA
+361 LLQGALNGVAIAVAA

-383 IKIAFNVFSA
+383 VKIAFNVFAA
-393 AVKNVIADLSA
+393 AVKNIIADLSA
-404 GLGKFIGLFAKE
+404 GLGKLTGLFAKE

-429 KAADA
+429 QAADE
-434 NLQQANEQA
+434 NLRQAHEQA

-455 NIMQTGRSTGEA
+455 NIAQTGRSAGAA
-467 YQQIAQ
+467 YEQIAD
-473 GTQAATQAT
+473 GTQNATQAT
-482 EQHAAALSE
+482 QQHAAALSE

-504 DAQSAASELGVD
+504 DAQAAASELGVD

-522 QVGKATAGTL
+522 AVGKATAGAL
-532 ENVQKLAD
+532 ENVQKLSD
-540 SFEVLQQKSVDA
+540 SFDVLQQKSVDA

-611 LDPTAAA
+611 IDPTAAA

-637 QQAFERVQA
+637 QQAFARVED
-646 AYQQGKV
+646 AYRQGKV
-653 SAAEM
+653 SAGEM
-658 NKAVEKAT
+658 HKAVEKTA

-677 MAWAKATAAAYGYT
+677 AAWAKATAAAYGYT
-691 VAVDATGTATIEAAK
+691 VVVDETGKTTVEAAK
-706 KATTALNEQAQAHE
+706 KATAALNEQAQAQE
-720 DVRRVARDAENET
+720 NASRAASQAESET
-733 AQTADKAG
+733 AQTASKAG
-741 KSIQAATRKVSEM
+741 KSIQATTRQVSEM

-798 GYDQTRQAITD
+798 GYDQTRRAIAD
-809 LNAATQSGAGLATR
+809 LNAATQSGVGIAAN

-838 DKQTLDNLRAAIDD
+838 DKQTLDNLRASIDD
-852 ARQKMR
+852 ARQKMQ
-858 ALGDEAKAA
+858 ALGEEAAST
-867 RAEAEKELL
+867 RAEIEKELL
-876 QVQGRDDELEQRAL
+876 QAQGKDTAEMEQQQ
-890 EEKLAQLREKQ
+890 KLAKLRAARQ
-901 DAAAKQ
+901 TAADA
-907 GNSQAAAD
+907 GNSQAVND
-915 YNQAIALQQQI
+915 YNASLAAMEQIYRLKKQKQQEQE
-926 AAEKAQQKR
+926 AEKAAQRQPEKVEIKLPDAPKIDVGNIDLSGISSQLGERDKAIVEQVKTAFVAELQK
-935 EQAAK
+935 QLAA
-940 AAAEQI
+940 
-946 EQAEKNSQTHQ
+946 
-957 ADISQAI
+957 
-964 SQAAAEPVAVN
+964 
-975 VDIGSLKD
+975 
-983 ALGSL
+983 
-988 KTQTA
+988 
-993 QQAVDLLIKQMQQ
+993 
-1006 EMSVQR
+1006 QR

>member
-1 MAANLDFNMRFRAQ
+1 MGINMAANLDFNMRFRAQ
-15 TAEFSRAIAQIN
+15 TAEFNRAIAQIN

-42 SLNTLGQRVRN
+42 SLNTLGQGARN
-53 LPATQP
+53 LPVSQP

-64 SIASIGLKAAGSVL
+64 SIASIGLKAAASVL

-86 LNDVLSA
+86 LHEVLSA

-107 FDGLEQG
+107 FDGLEAG
-114 KEQLAFV
+114 KEQLEFV

-131 MTGAANGYAQLAA
+131 MTSAANGYAQLAA

-150 ISQEETRQVFSGVAS
+150 ITQEETQQVFSGVAS

-246 EAFSPTAAGNVNTLS
+246 EAFAPTAAENVKTLT
-261 GQINLLKNRY
+261 GQINLLTNHY
-271 TEFLVA
+271 NEFLLS
-277 VGEGGVTEAAVAV
+277 VGQGGVTEAAVAV

-298 DVAQAKFQEFMQ
+298 DVAQAKFHELMQ
-310 SADGQ
+310 SADGA
-315 QLQAGLKQVYELLKQ
+315 QLRDGLQQVYELLKQ
-330 IGSTVTD
+330 IGGTVVD
-337 VFSTLYGTVT
+337 VFGTLSDTVS

-361 LLQGALNGVALAVAA
+361 LLQGALNGVAIAVAA

-383 IKIAFNVFSA
+383 VKIAFNVFAA
-393 AVKNVIADLSA
+393 AVKNIIADLSA
-404 GLGKFIGLFAKE
+404 GLGKLTGLFAKE

-429 KAADA
+429 QAADE
-434 NLQQANEQA
+434 NLRQAHEQA

-455 NIMQTGRSTGEA
+455 NIAQTGRSAGAA
-467 YQQIAQ
+467 YEQIAN
-473 GTQAATQAT
+473 GTQNATQAT
-482 EQHAAALSE
+482 QQHAAALSE

-498 LEKTFK
+498 LEKSFK
-504 DAQSAASELGVD
+504 DAQAAASELGVD

-522 QVGKATAGTL
+522 AVGKATAGAL
-532 ENVQKLAD
+532 ENVQKLSD
-540 SFEVLQQKSVDA
+540 SFDVLQQKSVDA

-598 LAADMRL
+598 LAADLRL

-611 LDPTAAA
+611 IDPTAAA

-637 QQAFERVQA
+637 QQAFARVEA

-653 SAAEM
+653 SAGEM
-658 NKAVEKAT
+658 HKAVEKTA

-677 MAWAKATAAAYGYT
+677 AAWAKVTAAAYGYT
-691 VAVDATGTATIEAAK
+691 VVVDETGKATVEAAK
-706 KATTALNEQAQAHE
+706 KATAALNEQAQAQENASH
-720 DVRRVARDAENET
+720 AASQAESET
-733 AQTADKAG
+733 AQTASKAG
-741 KSIQAATRKVSEM
+741 KSIQAATRQVSEM

-798 GYDQTRQAITD
+798 GYDQTRQAIAD
-809 LNAATQSGAGLATR
+809 LNAATQSGVGIAAH

-838 DKQTLDNLRAAIDD
+838 DKQTLDNLRASIDD
-852 ARQKMR
+852 ARQKMQ
-858 ALGDEAKAA
+858 ALGEEAAST
-867 RAEAEKELL
+867 RAEIEKELL
-876 QVQGRDDELEQRAL
+876 QAQGKDTAEMEQQQ
-890 EEKLAQLREKQ
+890 KLAKLRAARQ
-901 DAAAKQ
+901 TAADA
-907 GNSQAAAD
+907 GNSQAVND
-915 YNQAIALQQQI
+915 YNASLAAMEQIYRLKKQKQQEQE
-926 AAEKAQQKR
+926 AEKA
-935 EQAAK
+935 
-940 AAAEQI
+940 
-946 EQAEKNSQTHQ
+946 
-957 ADISQAI
+957 
-964 SQAAAEPVAVN
+964 
-975 VDIGSLKD
+975 
-983 ALGSL
+983 
-988 KTQTA
+988 
-993 QQAVDLLIKQMQQ
+993 
-1006 EMSVQR
+1006 VQRQPEKVEIKLPDAPKIDVGNIDLSGISSQLGERDKAIVEQVKTALVAELQRQLAAQR

>member
-1 MAANLDFNMRFRAQ
+1 MGINMAANLDFNMRFRAQ
-15 TAEFSRAIAQIN
+15 TAEFSRAVAQIN
-27 QELAQLRQSIGGSYG
+27 QELAQLRQSIGGSFG
-42 SLNTLGQRVRN
+42 SLNTLGQGVRN
-53 LPATQP
+53 LPVSQP

-64 SIASIGLKAAGSVL
+64 SIASIGLKAAASVL
-78 SVAALGKA
+78 SVAALRKA
-86 LNDVLSA
+86 LNEVLSA

-107 FDGLEQG
+107 FDGLEAG
-114 KEQLAFV
+114 KAQLEFV

-131 MTGAANGYAQLAA
+131 MTSAANGYAQLAA

-150 ISQEETRQVFSGVAS
+150 ITQEETQQVFSGVAN
-165 AAAAMGLSAD
+165 AVAAMGLSAD

-246 EAFSPTAAGNVNTLS
+246 EAFAPTAAQNVNTLS

-277 VGEGGVTEAAVAV
+277 VGEGGASQAAVAI

-315 QLQAGLKQVYELLKQ
+315 QLRDGLQQVYELLKQ
-330 IGSTVTD
+330 IG
-337 VFSTLYGTVT
+337 GTVVEVFGMLSDT
-347 DVFSAMGDGEQKIT
+347 VSDAFSAMGDGEQKIT
-361 LLQGALNGVALAVAA
+361 LLQGALNGVAIAVAS

-383 IKIAFNVFSA
+383 VKIAFNVFAA
-393 AVKNVIADLSA
+393 AVKNIIADLSA
-404 GLGKFIGLFAKE
+404 GLGKLTGLFAKE

-429 KAADA
+429 QAADE
-434 NLQQANEQA
+434 NLRQAEAQA
-443 MAFDSA
+443 MAFDSRLA
-449 LGKTLD
+449 KTLD
-455 NIMQTGRSTGEA
+455 NIAQTGRSTGEA
-467 YQQIAQ
+467 YNQIAQ
-473 GTQAATQAT
+473 GTQNATQAT

-491 AEQKAKA
+491 AEQKAQA
-498 LEKTFK
+498 LEKSFQ
-504 DAQSAASELGVD
+504 DAQSAASELNVD

-522 QVGKATAGTL
+522 AVGKATAGAL

-540 SFEVLQQKSVDA
+540 GFDVLQQKGVDA

-585 AGKLAM
+585 SGKLAM

-611 LDPTAAA
+611 IDPTAAA

-637 QQAFERVQA
+637 KQAFERVQE
-646 AYQQGKV
+646 AYRQGKV

-658 NKAVEKAT
+658 NKAVEKTA

-677 MAWAKATAAAYGYT
+677 AAWAKATAAAYGYT
-691 VAVDATGTATIEAAK
+691 VVVDETGKATVEAAK
-706 KATTALNEQAQAHE
+706 KATAALNEQAQAQE
-720 DVRRVARDAENET
+720 NASRAASQAESET
-733 AQTADKAG
+733 AQTASKAG
-741 KSIQAATRKVSEM
+741 KSIQAATRQVSEM

-798 GYDQTRQAITD
+798 GYDQTRRAIAD
-809 LNAATQSGAGLATR
+809 LNAATQSGVGIAAN

-852 ARQKMR
+852 ARQKMQ
-858 ALGDEAKAA
+858 ALGEEAAST
-867 RAEAEKELL
+867 RAEIEKELL
-876 QVQGRDDELEQRAL
+876 QAQGKDTAEMEQQQ
-890 EEKLAQLREKQ
+890 KLAKLRAARQ
-901 DAAAKQ
+901 TAADA
-907 GNSQAAAD
+907 GNSQAVND
-915 YNQAIALQQQI
+915 YNASLAAMEQIYRLKKQKQQEQE
-926 AAEKAQQKR
+926 AEKAAQPEKVEIKLPDAPKIDVGNIDLSGISSQLGERDKAIVEQVKTALVAELQK
-935 EQAAK
+935 QLAA
-940 AAAEQI
+940 
-946 EQAEKNSQTHQ
+946 
-957 ADISQAI
+957 
-964 SQAAAEPVAVN
+964 
-975 VDIGSLKD
+975 
-983 ALGSL
+983 
-988 KTQTA
+988 
-993 QQAVDLLIKQMQQ
+993 
-1006 EMSVQR
+1006 QR

>member
-1 MAANLDFNMRFRAQ
+1 MGINMAANLDFNMRFRAQ
-15 TAEFSRAIAQIN
+15 TAEFNRAIAQIN

-42 SLNTLGQRVRN
+42 SLNTLGQGARN
-53 LPATQP
+53 LPVSQP

-64 SIASIGLKAAGSVL
+64 SIASIGLKAAASVL

-86 LNDVLSA
+86 LHEVLSA

-107 FDGLEQG
+107 FDGLEAG
-114 KEQLAFV
+114 KEQLEFV

-131 MTGAANGYAQLAA
+131 MTSAANGYAQLAA

-150 ISQEETRQVFSGVAS
+150 ITQEETQQVFSGVAS

-246 EAFSPTAAGNVNTLS
+246 EAFAPTAAENVKTLT
-261 GQINLLKNRY
+261 GQINLLTNHY
-271 TEFLVA
+271 NEFLLS
-277 VGEGGVTEAAVAV
+277 VGQGCVTEAAVAV

-298 DVAQAKFQEFMQ
+298 DVAQAKFHELMQ
-310 SADGQ
+310 SADGA
-315 QLQAGLKQVYELLKQ
+315 QLRDGLQQVYELLKQ
-330 IGSTVTD
+330 IGGTVVD
-337 VFSTLYGTVT
+337 VFGTLSDTVS

-361 LLQGALNGVALAVAA
+361 LLQGALNGVAIAVAA

-383 IKIAFNVFSA
+383 VKIAFNVFAA
-393 AVKNVIADLSA
+393 AVKNIIADLSA
-404 GLGKFIGLFAKE
+404 GLGKLTGLFAKE

-429 KAADA
+429 QAADE
-434 NLQQANEQA
+434 NLRQAHEQA

-455 NIMQTGRSTGEA
+455 NIAQTGRSAGAA
-467 YQQIAQ
+467 YEQIAN
-473 GTQAATQAT
+473 GTQNATQAT
-482 EQHAAALSE
+482 QQHAAALSE

-498 LEKTFK
+498 LEKSFK
-504 DAQSAASELGVD
+504 DAQAAASELGVD

-522 QVGKATAGTL
+522 AVGKATAGAL
-532 ENVQKLAD
+532 ENVQKLSD
-540 SFEVLQQKSVDA
+540 SFDVLQQKSVDA

-557 QALAGSLKNAANEQD
+557 QALAGSLKNAATEQD

-598 LAADMRL
+598 LAADLRL

-611 LDPTAAA
+611 IDPTAAA

-637 QQAFERVQA
+637 QQAFARVEA

-653 SAAEM
+653 SAGEM
-658 NKAVEKAT
+658 HKAVEKTA

-677 MAWAKATAAAYGYT
+677 AAWAKVTAAAYGYT
-691 VAVDATGTATIEAAK
+691 VVVDETGKATVEAAK
-706 KATTALNEQAQAHE
+706 KATAALNEQAQAQENASH
-720 DVRRVARDAENET
+720 AASQAESET
-733 AQTADKAG
+733 AQTASKAG
-741 KSIQAATRKVSEM
+741 KSIQAATRQVSEM

-798 GYDQTRQAITD
+798 GYDQTRQAIAD
-809 LNAATQSGAGLATR
+809 LNAATQSGVGIAAH

-838 DKQTLDNLRAAIDD
+838 DKQTLDNLRASIDD
-852 ARQKMR
+852 ARQKMQ
-858 ALGDEAKAA
+858 ALGEEAAST
-867 RAEAEKELL
+867 RAEIEKELL
-876 QVQGRDDELEQRAL
+876 QAQGKDTAEMEQQQ
-890 EEKLAQLREKQ
+890 KLAKLRAARQ
-901 DAAAKQ
+901 TAADA
-907 GNSQAAAD
+907 GNSQAVND
-915 YNQAIALQQQI
+915 YNASLAAMEQIYRLKKQKQQEQE
-926 AAEKAQQKR
+926 AEKA
-935 EQAAK
+935 
-940 AAAEQI
+940 
-946 EQAEKNSQTHQ
+946 
-957 ADISQAI
+957 
-964 SQAAAEPVAVN
+964 
-975 VDIGSLKD
+975 
-983 ALGSL
+983 
-988 KTQTA
+988 
-993 QQAVDLLIKQMQQ
+993 
-1006 EMSVQR
+1006 VQRQPEKVEIKLPDAPKIDVGNIDLSGISSQLGERDKAIVEQVKTALVAELQRQLAAQR

>member
-1 MAANLDFNMRFRAQ
+1 MGINMAANLDFNMRFRAQ

-27 QELAQLRQSIGGSYG
+27 QELAQLRQSIGGSFG
-42 SLNTLGQRVRN
+42 SLNTLGQGVRN
-53 LPATQP
+53 LPVSQP

-64 SIASIGLKAAGSVL
+64 SIASIGLKAAASVL

-86 LNDVLSA
+86 LHEVLAA

-107 FDGLEQG
+107 FDGLEAG
-114 KEQLAFV
+114 KEQLEFV

-131 MTGAANGYAQLAA
+131 MTSAANGYAQLAA

-150 ISQEETRQVFSGVAS
+150 ISQEETQQVFSGVAN
-165 AAAAMGLSAD
+165 AVAAMGLSAD

-246 EAFSPTAAGNVNTLS
+246 EAFAPTAAENVKTLT
-261 GQINLLKNRY
+261 GQMNLLTNRY
-271 TEFLVA
+271 NEFLLS
-277 VGEGGVTEAAVAV
+277 VGQGGVTEAAVAV

-298 DVAQAKFQEFMQ
+298 DVAQAKFHELMQ
-310 SADGQ
+310 SADGA
-315 QLQAGLKQVYELLKQ
+315 QLRDGLQQVYELLKQ
-330 IGSTVTD
+330 IG
-337 VFSTLYGTVT
+337 GTVAEVFGT
-347 DVFSAMGDGEQKIT
+347 LSDTVSDVFSAMGDGEQKIT
-361 LLQGALNGVALAVAA
+361 LLQGALNGVAIAVAA

-383 IKIAFNVFSA
+383 VKIAFNVFAA
-393 AVKNVIADLSA
+393 AVKNIIADLSA
-404 GLGKFIGLFAKE
+404 GLSKLTRLFSQEMAN
-416 TGDSLKAYAAELR
+416 SLTEYAQQLR
-429 KAADA
+429 QAADE
-434 NLQQANEQA
+434 NLQQAHEQA
-443 MAFDSA
+443 MAFDSQLA
-449 LGKTLD
+449 KTLD
-455 NIMQTGRSTGEA
+455 NIAQTGRSAGAA
-467 YQQIAQ
+467 YEQIAD
-473 GTQAATQAT
+473 GTQNATQAT
-482 EQHAAALSE
+482 QQHAAALSE

-498 LEKTFK
+498 LEKSFK
-504 DAQSAASELGVD
+504 DAQAAAAELGVD

-522 QVGKATAGTL
+522 AVGKATAGAL
-532 ENVQKLAD
+532 ENVQKLSD
-540 SFEVLQQKSVDA
+540 SFDVLQQKSVDA

-605 QELRGE
+605 QELRGAI
-611 LDPTAAA
+611 DPTAAA

-637 QQAFERVQA
+637 QQAFARVEA

-653 SAAEM
+653 SAGEM
-658 NKAVEKAT
+658 HKAVEKTA

-677 MAWAKATAAAYGYT
+677 AAWAKATAAAYGYT
-691 VAVDATGTATIEAAK
+691 VVVDETGKATVEAAK
-706 KATTALNEQAQAHE
+706 KATAALNEQAQAQE
-720 DVRRVARDAENET
+720 NASRAASQAESET
-733 AQTADKAG
+733 AQTASKAG
-741 KSIQAATRKVSEM
+741 KSIQAATRQVSEM

-798 GYDQTRQAITD
+798 GYGQTRQAITD
-809 LNAATQSGAGLATR
+809 LNAATQSGVGIAAN

-852 ARQKMR
+852 ARQKMQ
-858 ALGDEAKAA
+858 ALGEEAAST
-867 RAEAEKELL
+867 RAEIEKELL
-876 QVQGRDDELEQRAL
+876 QAQGKDTAEMEQQQ
-890 EEKLAQLREKQ
+890 KLAKLRAARQ
-901 DAAAKQ
+901 TAADA
-907 GNSQAAAD
+907 GNSQAVND
-915 YNQAIALQQQI
+915 YNASLAAMEQIYRLKKQKQQEQE
-926 AAEKAQQKR
+926 AEKAAQRQPEKVEIKLPDAPKIDVGNIDLSGISSQLGERDKAIVEQVKTALVAELQK
-935 EQAAK
+935 QLAA
-940 AAAEQI
+940 
-946 EQAEKNSQTHQ
+946 
-957 ADISQAI
+957 
-964 SQAAAEPVAVN
+964 
-975 VDIGSLKD
+975 
-983 ALGSL
+983 
-988 KTQTA
+988 
-993 QQAVDLLIKQMQQ
+993 
-1006 EMSVQR
+1006 QR